1 MGEEDVHQHQG
12 RDMKRYPNSKNPPSD
27 PAPKDRERE
36 YQLPNENES
45 DRQRQVTL
53 YRRQFERKPKIRVV
67 QVVERMQNGER
78 RQVVCT

>member
-1 MGEEDVHQHQG
+1 MREEDVHQQQR
-12 RDMKRYPNSKNPPSD
+12 RDVKRYPDSKNPPSD
-27 PAPKDRERE
+27 PAPKDGERE

-67 QVVERMQNGER
+67 QVVERMQYGER
-78 RQVVCT
+78 RQVV